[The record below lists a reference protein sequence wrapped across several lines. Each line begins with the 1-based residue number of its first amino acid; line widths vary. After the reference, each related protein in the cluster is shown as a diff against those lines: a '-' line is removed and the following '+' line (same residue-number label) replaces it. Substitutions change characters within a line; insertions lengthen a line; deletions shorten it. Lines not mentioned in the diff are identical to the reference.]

1 MSRPGKIS
9 RTIFMRELK
18 LATRQGGGAMMGAL
32 FFFLIV
38 AIMPFAIGPD
48 KVTLARIGP
57 AILWIGAILAT
68 LLGLDRLFQADH
80 EDGTLELFILSG
92 EPLEVIALL
101 KVLSHWLTTGLPL
114 VLLSPILSL
123 MMDMSPRTI
132 AITMITLAIGTPA
145 LTMLGAIGAS
155 ITVTLKRGGL
165 LTPIII
171 LPFSIPLVIFA
182 LGAINAFDDAQVPV
196 SVPLSMLAGLSL
208 FIIALAPFAIA
219 AALNTAQE

>member
-1 MSRPGKIS
+1 MSFA
-9 RTIFMRELK
+9 RTLFLRELK
-18 LATRQGGGAMMGAL
+18 LSTRQGGGAMMGAL

-48 KVTLARIGP
+48 KPTLARIGP
-57 AILWIGAILAT
+57 AILWIGALLAT

-80 EDGTLELFILSG
+80 EDGSLELFALSG
-92 EPLEVIALL
+92 EPLELIALIKAL
-101 KVLSHWLTTGLPL
+101 THWLTTGLPL
-114 VLLSPILSL
+114 VLLSPVLGL
-123 MMDMSPRTI
+123 MMDMSPAKL
-132 AITMITLAIGTPA
+132 AITALTLAIGTPA

-155 ITVTLKRGGL
+155 ITVILRRGGL

-182 LGAINAFDDAQVPV
+182 LGAINAIDDAQIPV

-208 FIIALAPFAIA
+208 LIIALAPFAIA
-219 AALNTAQE
+219 AALKTAQE